1 MCPATGPAQD
11 DSASET
17 AIHVGDVPAGTS
29 LPDWYPDFLDSVS
42 AHVARGH
49 RRAVR
54 AANTELLVTY
64 WSIGR
69 EILDR
74 QEREGWGAKV
84 IDRLSADLKAR
95 FHGARGYSPRNLKY
109 MRSFA
114 AAWPNSEIVQGS
126 LAQLPWYHHVALLDK
141 LNDQPTRQW
150 YAVAAV
156 ENGWS
161 RDILALQIDSR
172 LHERAGQAITNFAA
186 TLPPEDSDLVQQAT
200 RDPYLFDFL
209 ATDETH
215 RERDLEQALIDHVSR
230 FLLEMG
236 QGFAFVGR
244 QVRLELGGDE
254 FFCDL
259 LFYHL
264 RLRRYVVLELKA
276 VKFEPAFLGQL
287 GMYMTAVDDLLAHPD
302 DQPTIGLLLCKTKN
316 RVVAEYA
323 LRGMTSPIGVAEWTD
338 AITTSLPDE
347 LTSTLPTIE
356 ELESELADASDV
368 DSSTETA

>member
-1 MCPATGPAQD
+1 
-11 DSASET
+11 
-17 AIHVGDVPAGTS
+17 
-29 LPDWYPDFLDSVS
+29 
-42 AHVARGH
+42 
-49 RRAVR
+49 
-54 AANTELLVTY
+54 
-64 WSIGR
+64 
-69 EILDR
+69 
-74 QEREGWGAKV
+74 
-84 IDRLSADLKAR
+84 
-95 FHGARGYSPRNLKY
+95 

-114 AAWPNSEIVQGS
+114 AAWPNSEVVQGS

-141 LNDQPTRQW
+141 LDDQLTRKW
-150 YAVAAV
+150 YAAHAV

-161 RDILALQIDSR
+161 RDVLALQIESR
-172 LHERAGQAITNFAA
+172 LHERAGKAITNFAA
-186 TLPPEDSDLVQQAT
+186 TLPPEDSDLAQQAT

-209 ATDETH
+209 ATAETH
-215 RERDLEQALIDHVSR
+215 RERDLEQALIDHVGR

-323 LRGMTSPIGVAEWTD
+323 LRGMTSPIGVAEWTN

-356 ELESELADASDV
+356 ELESELADAPDV
-368 DSSTETA
+368 DPSTETA